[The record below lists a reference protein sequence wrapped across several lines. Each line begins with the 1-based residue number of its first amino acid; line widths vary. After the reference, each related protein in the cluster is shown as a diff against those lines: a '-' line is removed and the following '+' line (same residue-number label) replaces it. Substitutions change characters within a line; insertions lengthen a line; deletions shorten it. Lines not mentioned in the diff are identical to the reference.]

1 MSTKKQRE
9 ILRQRRMEFDRR
21 VEENR
26 ANMEEY
32 LDERKNPEKKAK
44 SRKSSTTKK
53 KAGKSKNKAE

>member
-1 MSTKKQRE
+1 
-9 ILRQRRMEFDRR
+9 MEFDRR

-32 LDERKNPEKKAK
+32 LDERKKPDKKAK
-44 SRKSSTTKK
+44 SSKTSNTKK